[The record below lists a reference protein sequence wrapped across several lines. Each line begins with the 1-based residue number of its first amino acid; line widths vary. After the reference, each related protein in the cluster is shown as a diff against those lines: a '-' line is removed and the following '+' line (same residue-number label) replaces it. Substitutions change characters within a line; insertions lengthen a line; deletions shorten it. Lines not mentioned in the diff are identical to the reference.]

1 MSTPLWYS
9 IEAINII
16 AEAFIIYI
24 YFSKLLPDKYTSRRP
39 YVGTYG
45 LLCGWLF
52 TSVIMTLN
60 STVNLIGTLVFIY
73 LISLLLYEGSASKKA
88 FFSILLMFIIIV
100 SEMIFIGSMTV
111 MKLTTPEELSIR
123 GPARIS
129 GMVGVKILYFWI
141 IALVCRL
148 INKKIREIPSKH
160 WIIIIS
166 MPIVSILVLYTLAI
180 SYINLNGQMI
190 TTLFLLAIA
199 GLSFINI
206 AFFDFFENYNKQ
218 LRLSILEQVVEH
230 ENTNYKQLENAYS
243 EMRKLK
249 HDVSNQVTIIN
260 DLIARNEK
268 DSASEV
274 IHNLSERLDEINYIC
289 YTGEPIIDSIINIKL
304 KSAHDMGIKVSKNIA
319 VNKFSL
325 DCFEL
330 CRALGNALDNS
341 IEACQRYEN
350 DEKYIH
356 MSMQQIEDKIA
367 IEISNSSDV
376 VDPKNL
382 QTKKKNKAAH
392 NIGMSSIKTS
402 VKKLGG
408 YISYDF
414 KDNIFYLK
422 IVVLNK

>member
-24 YFSKLLPDKYTSRRP
+24 YFGKLLPDKYTSRYP
-39 YVGTYG
+39 YVGTYA

-52 TSVIMTLN
+52 TSVL
-60 STVNLIGTLVFIY
+60 VNISPIVTMLGSLGFIY
-73 LISLLLYEGSASKKA
+73 LISLLLYEGSSVKKV
-88 FFSILLMFIIIV
+88 FFTILIMFIIVV
-100 SEMIFIGSMTV
+100 SETIFIGSMTV
-111 MKLTTPEELSIR
+111 LKLTTPEELSIR

-166 MPIVSILVLYTLAI
+166 MPVVSILVLYTLAI
-180 SYINLNGQMI
+180 SYINLNGQMT

-218 LRLSILEQVVEH
+218 LRISILEQVVEH

-260 DLIARNEK
+260 DLITRNEK

-274 IHNLSERLDEINYIC
+274 IQNLSERLDEINYIC

-304 KSAHDMGIKVSKNIA
+304 KSAHDIGIKVSKNIA

-341 IEACQRYEN
+341 IEACQRYEK

-382 QTKKKNKAAH
+382 QTKKKNKSAH

>member
-1 MSTPLWYS
+1 
-9 IEAINII
+9 
-16 AEAFIIYI
+16 
-24 YFSKLLPDKYTSRRP
+24 
-39 YVGTYG
+39 
-45 LLCGWLF
+45 
-52 TSVIMTLN
+52 
-60 STVNLIGTLVFIY
+60 
-73 LISLLLYEGSASKKA
+73 
-88 FFSILLMFIIIV
+88 
-100 SEMIFIGSMTV
+100 MTV
-111 MKLTTPEELSIR
+111 LKLTTPEELSIR

-166 MPIVSILVLYTLAI
+166 MPVVSILVLYTLAI
-180 SYINLNGQMI
+180 SYINLNGQMT

-218 LRLSILEQVVEH
+218 LRISILEQVVEH

-260 DLIARNEK
+260 DLITRNEK

-274 IHNLSERLDEINYIC
+274 IQNLSERLDEINYIC

-304 KSAHDMGIKVSKNIA
+304 KSAHDIGIKVSKNIA

-341 IEACQRYEN
+341 IEACQRYEK

-382 QTKKKNKAAH
+382 QTKKKNKSAH